1 VSVEV
6 ATSFP
11 DRFRGG
17 VRLLWRRGDE
27 ERPLVIAGS
36 RPHGGRLLLRFEG
49 IEDPETARALAGGEL
64 LVAGTEAVPAPEGFY
79 YSHRIAGWRCENAAG
94 RPLGVVEGLEQTAA
108 GPLLTV
114 ATPEGKSV
122 LVPFVA
128 SIVVE
133 IDEAGGRVVIDPPEG
148 LFEL

>member
-1 VSVEV
+1 MEV

-11 DRFRGG
+11 ERFRGG
-17 VRLLWRRGDE
+17 ARLLWRRGAE
-27 ERPLVIAGS
+27 ERPLVVAGA
-36 RPHGGRLLLRFEG
+36 RPHGGRFLLRFEG

-64 LVAGTEAVPAPEGFY
+64 LVAGNEAFPAPEGFY
-79 YSHRIAGWRCENAAG
+79 YSHRIEGWRCEDAAG
-94 RPLGVVEGLEQTAA
+94 RALGVVERLEQTAA

-114 ATPEGKSV
+114 ATPKGKSV
-122 LVPFVA
+122 LVPFVD

-133 IDEAGGRVVIDPPEG
+133 IDESGGRVVLDPPEG